1 MQCKDHR
8 TVIHIA
14 FSSVLLNMNSDAAFD
29 SSMGEF
35 LLTLMPFESFH
46 FSYLLWKLCSITK
59 RFSLSTI
66 NKGLDKRGLFFFFYH
81 ARLLCFVIIVI
92 PSFFDFVYLV
102 SEVEKYFAY
111 KRPVKNANCHDHQL
125 LLEGMKQN
133 MCMASSC
140 QRVGTWGRVDMFCLF
155 FWILN

>member
-1 MQCKDHR
+1 M
-8 TVIHIA
+8 HIA

-59 RFSLSTI
+59 NFSLSTI
-66 NKGLDKRGLFFFFYH
+66 NKGLDKRGLLFFYH
-81 ARLLCFVIIVI
+81 ARLLWFVIIVI

-102 SEVEKYFAY
+102 NEVEKYFVY
-111 KRPVKNANCHDHQL
+111 KRPVKDANCHDHQL
-125 LLEGMKQN
+125 LLKGMKQN
-133 MCMASSC
+133 MCNGFQLPKGGHMGKRGYVLSLLLDS
-140 QRVGTWGRVDMFCLF
+140 
-155 FWILN
+155 